1 MEYATRMT
9 GTPMDE
15 SILSTV
21 IDGYLIE
28 DRIKAGGVAV
38 VYRAIRQT
46 SGDVAAF
53 KLLQAGWI
61 EHEEVVIRFKRE
73 AEIMKQLRHPHI
85 VHFFDYGLYK
95 GRPYIAMEY
104 LPGGSLSER
113 LKKYSR
119 ITLGGSARLL
129 EQMASALDYAHGKG
143 IVHRDLKPGNI
154 LLRDGRH
161 AALTDFGI
169 ARLMEHTMLTTVGHM
184 PGTPHYMSPEQARGA
199 EELSYRSDQYSLA
212 VIAYLLST
220 GRLPFTGFDPLVI
233 INQHLTASVPSPSTI
248 NPDLPRH
255 LDDVLL
261 RALEKDPE
269 KRYASV
275 SAFAEAY
282 SDAILRNS
290 RMLVTLSTARTDDD
304 QPPLALDDDSRVFSS
319 QGFASEAELTNSPLV
334 MKSVRELRS
343 RRRTVGCFL
352 TVISIMV
359 PLLLTIAG
367 VLALLGV
374 FGGDDSPPAT
384 SAAELT
390 EDLITAPSDSNTL
403 ASAVTDTHTPTTA
416 STEAPTSTET
426 ALPTQTDEPSI
437 TPTPSATYTPSRT
450 PTPTPIYRDFDDFV
464 TGLNAQLGTTS
475 SFNCKALVEGYDFL
489 LDQLDGED
497 PAYEVARTLVDD
509 PESPLM
515 ALYEDYCQE
524 NPEAT
529 SVFINGPLPTEL
541 KTLLSELQR

>member
-1 MEYATRMT
+1 
-9 GTPMDE
+9 MDE

-38 VYRAIRQT
+38 VYRAIRQA

-85 VHFFDYGLYK
+85 VHFFDYGIHK

-233 INQHLTASVPSPSTI
+233 INQHLTATVPPPSTI
-248 NPDLPRH
+248 NPDLPRD

-261 RALEKDPE
+261 KALDKDPD

-282 SDAILRNS
+282 SDAILRES

-304 QPPLALDDDSRVFSS
+304 QPPLALDADSRVFSS
-319 QGFASEAELTNSPLV
+319 QGFAADAEMTSSPLV

-374 FGGDDSPPAT
+374 FEGGDSPPAT
-384 SAAELT
+384 SAAVVEMT
-390 EDLITAPSDSNTL
+390 DEPTGTHTSTPAM
-403 ASAVTDTHTPTTA
+403 TDTHTPTATA
-416 STEAPTSTET
+416 TEAPTLTET
-426 ALPTQTDEPSI
+426 DQPSRTPTETPSI

-450 PTPTPIYRDFDDFV
+450 PTPTPIYRDFNDFV
-464 TGLNAQLGTTS
+464 TGLNDQLGTTS

-497 PAYEVARTLVDD
+497 MAYEAARSLVDD

-524 NPEAT
+524 NPDDT
-529 SVFINGPLPTEL
+529 GVFISGPLPTEL